1 MSGLSGTARNGDKHY
16 YYRCNGVQKKSGCH
30 KHNENKYDI
39 ENENPY
45 EFSYSQS
52 TGTSGG
58 DESGDNAD
66 TNTETN

>member
-1 MSGLSGTARNGDKHY
+1 MEDIRSYDFGETEKNYNSKKQYYKAQETAAI
-16 YYRCNGVQKKSGCH
+16 
-30 KHNENKYDI
+30 NKYDI

>member
-1 MSGLSGTARNGDKHY
+1 MNVTTETVSHLAKNNVTVKGSY
-16 YYRCNGVQKKSGCH
+16 
-30 KHNENKYDI
+30 KYDV

-58 DESGDNAD
+58 DESGDN
-66 TNTETN
+66 TETN